1 MTTTARRQLTNLEDH
16 FRSMEYSD
24 TRMDCLCLIAAG
36 VDNAN
41 DTLGWE
47 ETEENAALAIR
58 SIECSLE
65 SQSEAVQ
72 SAFKA
77 LGISF

>member
-1 MTTTARRQLTNLEDH
+1 MSTTARRQLTNLENH
-16 FRSMEYSD
+16 FRSMESSD

-41 DTLGWE
+41 NTLGWE

-58 SIECSLE
+58 SIECALE
-65 SQSEAVQ
+65 TQSEAVQ
-72 SAFKA
+72 LAFKA
-77 LGISF
+77 LGITF

>member
-1 MTTTARRQLTNLEDH
+1 MSNTARRQLTNLQDH
-16 FRSMEYSD
+16 FRLMEASD

-47 ETEENAALAIR
+47 ETEDNAALVIR

-65 SQSEAVQ
+65 SQSESVRAE
-72 SAFKA
+72 FKA

>member
-1 MTTTARRQLTNLEDH
+1 MSNTARRQLTNLQDH

-24 TRMDCLCLIAAG
+24 IQMDCILLIAAG

-41 DTLGWE
+41 ETLGWE

-65 SQSEAVQ
+65 TQSKAVQ
-72 SAFKA
+72 SAFKD
-77 LGISF
+77 LGISY